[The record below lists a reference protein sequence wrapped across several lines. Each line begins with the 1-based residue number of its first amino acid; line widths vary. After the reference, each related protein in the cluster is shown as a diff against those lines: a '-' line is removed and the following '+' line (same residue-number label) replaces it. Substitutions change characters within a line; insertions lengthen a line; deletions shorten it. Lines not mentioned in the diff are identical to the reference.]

1 MSAFVNV
8 LCTPLLIFHTAM
20 DASLLGGNSSHTQWV
35 SLQGPVL
42 GGREC
47 RRGESSL
54 LLLSKIF
61 KMPEYTHERINLC
74 NLCIISLSA

>member
-1 MSAFVNV
+1 MSAFVKG

-20 DASLLGGNSSHTQWV
+20 DASLLGGNSSGTQWV
-35 SLQGPVL
+35 SLQGSVW

-47 RRGESSL
+47 RRGGGSL
-54 LLLSKIF
+54 LLLSKVF
-61 KMPEYTHERINLC
+61 KMPEYTQERINLC